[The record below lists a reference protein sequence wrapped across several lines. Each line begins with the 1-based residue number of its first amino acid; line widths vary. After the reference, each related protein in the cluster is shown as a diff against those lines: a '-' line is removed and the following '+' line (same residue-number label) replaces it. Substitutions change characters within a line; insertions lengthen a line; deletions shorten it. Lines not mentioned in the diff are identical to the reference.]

1 MIPAIFLLQPAL
13 PWLIAARCTVAYWQA
28 VAEAWTA
35 INAMTADA
43 DIVAFPL
50 VPLAP
55 HRTDAQT
62 WRQSAEIVPFTP
74 GR

>member
-13 PWLIAARCTVAYWQA
+13 PWLIAARCTAAYWQA
-28 VAEAWTA
+28 VAEAWTVVST
-35 INAMTADA
+35 MTAQA
-43 DIVAFPL
+43 DIVPFPL
-50 VPLAP
+50 VALAP

-62 WRQSAEIVPFTP
+62 SHQSAEIVPFTP

>member
-13 PWLIAARCTVAYWQA
+13 PWLLAARCTAAYWQA
-28 VAEAWTA
+28 VAEAWAA
-35 INAMTADA
+35 INAMTAQA
-43 DIVAFPL
+43 DIVPFPL

-55 HRTDAQT
+55 HRADAQASQ
-62 WRQSAEIVPFTP
+62 QSAEIVQFTP